1 MNCTT
6 CGTALVAGALFCP
19 NCGSRAPAPSSAGAP
34 TMGLAPTYGEPAPP
48 LSQPYDSAPPVAPPI
63 VAPPLVAPQWV
74 APGSAPYGVT
84 DPPNSTA
91 AVVSLVFGILTWI
104 FLPVIGPIV
113 AVVAGHMARAEI
125 RRSNGQLGGSG
136 MAMAGLVLGYLQIA
150 LFVLA
155 ICAIV
160 AIGFLT
166 LLGSR
171 VSAP

>member
-1 MNCTT
+1 M
-6 CGTALVAGALFCP
+6 
-19 NCGSRAPAPSSAGAP
+19 
-34 TMGLAPTYGEPAPP
+34 
-48 LSQPYDSAPPVAPPI
+48 
-63 VAPPLVAPQWV
+63 
-74 APGSAPYGVT
+74 
-84 DPPNSTA
+84 
-91 AVVSLVFGILTWI
+91 VSLVFGILTWI

-125 RRSNGQLGGSG
+125 RRSNGQVGGGG
-136 MAMAGLVLGYLQIA
+136 MATAGLVLGYLQIA

>member
-19 NCGSRAPAPSSAGAP
+19 NCGSRVTTAPSAGTP
-34 TMGLAPTYGEPAPP
+34 TIGLPPAYGEPGPP
-48 LSQPYDSAPPVAPPI
+48 LSQPYDGAPVMPP
-63 VAPPLVAPQWV
+63 AVAPQWV
-74 APGSAPYGVT
+74 APGSAPYGVAG
-84 DPPNSTA
+84 PPNSTA

-125 RRSNGQLGGSG
+125 RRSNGQVGGAG

-160 AIGFLT
+160 AIGILSM
-166 LLGSR
+166 LGSR
-171 VSAP
+171 VSSP

>member
-6 CGTALVAGALFCP
+6 CSAPLVADALFCP
-19 NCGSRAPAPSSAGAP
+19 NCGSPVPAPSSAGTP
-34 TMGLAPTYGEPAPP
+34 TVGLPPAYGDSSPP
-48 LSQPYDSAPPVAPPI
+48 LSQPYDYAPPA
-63 VAPPLVAPQWV
+63 VAPQWV
-74 APGSAPYGVT
+74 TPGSAPYGVAG
-84 DPPNSTA
+84 PPNSTA

-125 RRSNGQLGGSG
+125 RRSNGQVGGGG
-136 MAMAGLVLGYLQIA
+136 MAIAGLVLGYLQIA

-160 AIGFLT
+160 AIGLLS

-171 VSAP
+171 VSTP